1 MGEYGQWKLVFS
13 HILCSEMRYINTKK
27 LAKWKC
33 HKVSMPLGT
42 NKISYLLKTHRKG
55 VKLSLLYEKF
65 SINII
70 FNKNQGK
77 PLDLYAILK
86 LDSKLLI
93 CSHIQDWLIVT
104 VTLVTYLTTKHIYI
118 VFRLS
123 RITNSFKLYK

>member
-1 MGEYGQWKLVFS
+1 
-13 HILCSEMRYINTKK
+13 
-27 LAKWKC
+27 
-33 HKVSMPLGT
+33 MPLGT
-42 NKISYLLKTHRKG
+42 NKISYLSKTHRKG

-93 CSHIQDWLIVT
+93 CSHIQD
-104 VTLVTYLTTKHIYI
+104 
-118 VFRLS
+118 
-123 RITNSFKLYK
+123 